1 MLIDILYIFGLDEKK
16 KKSVLDWRK
25 RFEIIMGIAQGILYL
40 YEDSRLR
47 VIHRDLKASNVL
59 LDVEM
64 LP

>member
-1 MLIDILYIFGLDEKK
+1 MKKK

-47 VIHRDLKASNVL
+47 VIRTQRSKSKQCSIGC
-59 LDVEM
+59 
-64 LP
+64 